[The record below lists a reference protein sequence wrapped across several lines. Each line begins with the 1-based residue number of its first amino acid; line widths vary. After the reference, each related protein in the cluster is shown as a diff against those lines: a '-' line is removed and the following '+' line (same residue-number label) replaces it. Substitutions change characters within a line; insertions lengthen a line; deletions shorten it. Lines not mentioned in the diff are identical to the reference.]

1 MKIVKVLLVI
11 SAVIVVLLGASWQ
24 FIFKGQAAYA
34 RLATAY
40 GAKQVCSCRYIG
52 ERSMKSCLGD
62 FTLDVSA
69 LTFSEIPDEITAKA
83 PYGLAQARAHY
94 TPKLGCAVVK

>member
-11 SAVIVVLLGASWQ
+11 SAVIVVLLGAGWQ
-24 FIFKGQAAYA
+24 FYFKGQVAYA

-52 ERSMKSCLGD
+52 ERPMKSCLGD
-62 FTLDVSA
+62 FTADVSA
-69 LTFSEIPDEITAKA
+69 LTFSETPYEITAKA
-83 PYGLAQARAHY
+83 PFGMAKARARY
-94 TPKLGCAVVK
+94 SPTLGCAVVE